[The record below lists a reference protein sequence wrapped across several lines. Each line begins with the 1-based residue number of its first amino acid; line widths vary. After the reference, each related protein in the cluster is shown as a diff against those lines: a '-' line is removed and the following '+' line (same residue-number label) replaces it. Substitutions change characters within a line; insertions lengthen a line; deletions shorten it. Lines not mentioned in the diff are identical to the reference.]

1 MNTTF
6 RRASIA
12 VIALISLLALSIIA
26 PSAGSAASL
35 VKTRGAGDD
44 YSSFFAGS
52 NPSLVNSGWTTCN
65 EPITW
70 SVDTHEL
77 TRSEATRETARI
89 RWAFDRWAAV
99 TGLRFANS
107 GEVPI
112 TYNNSNFRM
121 SPADGS
127 PTANRHIYLAFMR
140 VGESSLMVDRTYG
153 FGSPMTIGA
162 GNQITAGAAAFRTE
176 QVKVNGARDPR
187 ALKSLYLHE
196 IGHVLGLAHA
206 GNQANIMFPIVTNQ
220 IVLGPGDVNGVRVM
234 TKPCPGV
241 SA

>member
-1 MNTTF
+1 MRTTF

-12 VIALISLLALSIIA
+12 VIALTSLLALGVIA
-26 PSAGSAASL
+26 PTAGSAASI

-44 YSSFFAGS
+44 YSSFFTGS
-52 NPSLVNSGWTTCN
+52 NPGLVNSGWSRCG

-70 SVDTHEL
+70 SVDTRDL
-77 TRSEATRETARI
+77 TRGEAARETARI
-89 RWAFDRWAAV
+89 RWAFDRWSAV

-112 TYNNSNFRM
+112 KYDNATFRM

-127 PTANRHIYLAFMR
+127 PTASRHIYLAFMR

-153 FGSPMTIGA
+153 FGSPMAIGA
-162 GNQITAGAAAFRTE
+162 GNQITVGAAAFRTE

-206 GNQANIMFPIVTNQ
+206 SNPANIMFPIVTNQ
-220 IVLGPGDVNGVRVM
+220 VALGPGDVKGVRVM
-234 TKPCPGV
+234 TKPCPAV

>member
-1 MNTTF
+1 MRTTI
-6 RRASIA
+6 RRASTA
-12 VIALISLLALSIIA
+12 VIALISLLALGIIA

-52 NPSLVNSGWTTCN
+52 NPGLVNSGWTTCN
-65 EPITW
+65 TPITW
-70 SVDTHEL
+70 SVDTREL
-77 TRSEATRETARI
+77 TRREAARETARI
-89 RWAFDRWAAV
+89 RWAFDRWSAV

-112 TYNNSNFRM
+112 RYDNATFRM

-153 FGSPMTIGA
+153 FGSPMTIGP
-162 GNQITAGAAAFRTE
+162 GNQIIAGAAAFRTE
-176 QVKVNGARDPR
+176 QVKVNGARDPQ

-196 IGHVLGLAHA
+196 LGHVLGLAHA
-206 GNQANIMFPIVTNQ
+206 RNQANIMFPIVTDQ
-220 IVLGPGDVNGVRVM
+220 VVLGPGDVNGVRAM
-234 TKPCPGV
+234 TKPCPAV